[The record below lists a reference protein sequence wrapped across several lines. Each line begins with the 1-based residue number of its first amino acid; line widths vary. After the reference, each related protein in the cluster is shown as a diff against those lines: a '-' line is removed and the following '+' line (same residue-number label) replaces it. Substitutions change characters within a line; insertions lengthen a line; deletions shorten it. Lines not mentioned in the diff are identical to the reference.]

1 MYAPGK
7 RPFHTII
14 PGFVMRDGQPLMAFG
29 VMGGPFQPQGQVQ
42 VLLNMIEFSMNVQ
55 EAGDAARFS
64 HSSALQPTGGTMTDG
79 GRLALESGIAP
90 EVREELAR
98 RGHIFAPT
106 DYFGGYQAIL
116 RDAEQGVYHGGAD
129 MRKDGNALGF

>member
-14 PGFVMRDGQPLMAFG
+14 PGFVMRDGQPVMAFG

-42 VLLNMIEFSMNVQ
+42 VLLNMIEFGMNVQ

-79 GRLALESGIAP
+79 GRLALESGIGP

-98 RGHIFAPT
+98 RGHILAPT

-116 RDAEQGVYHGGAD
+116 WGAEQGVYHGGAD
-129 MRKDGNALGF
+129 MRKDGNALGY